1 MKKIIG
7 FLLFLVLCGCSKN
20 AEDLPPVV
28 TPTTDISP
36 VGIWDAI
43 YFKNINYSVGARFE
57 APKGLTM
64 TFLPDGTFST
74 NNIPH
79 IAPALNLTG
88 KYTFNSA
95 DKKLT
100 ISETQLPTQ
109 PTMFIESDPM
119 GRTIGRIT
127 ILDRSTFVG
136 DYELV
141 KRK

>member
-1 MKKIIG
+1 MKKVIV
-7 FLLFLVLCGCSKN
+7 FLLFLFFCGCSKN
-20 AEDLPPVV
+20 GEDLPPVV
-28 TPTTDISP
+28 SPVADLSP
-36 VGIWDAI
+36 VGTWDAI

-64 TFLPDGTFST
+64 TFLSDGTFST

-88 KYTFNSA
+88 KYTFNA
-95 DKKLT
+95 TDKNLT

-109 PTMFIESDPM
+109 PTMFIETDIM
-119 GRTIGRIT
+119 GRIIGKIT
-127 ILDRSTFVG
+127 LWDRKAFIG